1 MQQAAPTPPPA
12 QPMPDKTLVWVAY
25 GAMALA
31 FVNGFSSVITVV
43 IGYVKRNEVPPWLA
57 THYTFLIRTFWI
69 TLVVGLVGVILTVV
83 LVGFLVLPAL
93 AVWII
98 VRLVRGAIWLS
109 EDKPVP
115 QPLSLGFG

>member
-1 MQQAAPTPPPA
+1 MQQAAPGPSAP
-12 QPMPDKTLVWVAY
+12 QSPDKTLVWVAY
-25 GAMALA
+25 AALALA
-31 FVNGFSSVITVV
+31 FVNGFSAIVTVV

-57 THYTFLIRTFWI
+57 THYTFLIRTFWV
-69 TLVVGLVGVILTVV
+69 TLVVGLLGLLLTIV
-83 LVGFLVLPAL
+83 LVGFLVLTAL
-93 AVWII
+93 AVWVI